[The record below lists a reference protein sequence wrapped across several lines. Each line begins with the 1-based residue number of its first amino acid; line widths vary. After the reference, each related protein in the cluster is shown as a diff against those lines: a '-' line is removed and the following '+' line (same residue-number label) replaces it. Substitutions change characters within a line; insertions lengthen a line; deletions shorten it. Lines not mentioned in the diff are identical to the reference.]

1 MEVTL
6 YTTHCPKCRVLEAKL
21 KQKGVKFE
29 VVEDQDVM
37 VEKGFME
44 APMLE
49 VDGKIMDFVEAVIWL
64 NNKDRSST
72 EDTGECPTC
81 KL

>member
-21 KQKGVKFE
+21 KQKDVEFE

-49 VDGKIMDFVEAVIWL
+49 VDNNYKNYNESIKWL
-64 NNKDRSST
+64 NELGGGLNEK
-72 EDTGECPTC
+72 
-81 KL
+81 